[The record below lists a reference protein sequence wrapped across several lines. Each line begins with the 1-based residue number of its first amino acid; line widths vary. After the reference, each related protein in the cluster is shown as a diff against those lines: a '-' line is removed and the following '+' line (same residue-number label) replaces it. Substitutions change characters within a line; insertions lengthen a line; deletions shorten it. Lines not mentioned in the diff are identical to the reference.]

1 MTDQTQTNNDP
12 YYALPEVPSFE
23 LRSST
28 VGDRTPFAPAQ
39 YSGVFGVPD
48 GQDISPELTWSG
60 FPDETR
66 SFIVTVFDP
75 DAPTGSGFWH
85 WAVGNIPVST
95 THLVENAG
103 SETQELLPAGA
114 VAFPND
120 AGLARYIG
128 AAPPAGSGVHR
139 YYITVSA
146 LDVARLE
153 LDAGASPAFLGF
165 NAGPHTIARAT
176 LVAYAGE

>member
-1 MTDQTQTNNDP
+1 MTDQTQATNDP

-28 VGDRTPFAPAQ
+28 VADGTPFAEAQ
-39 YSGVFGVPD
+39 YSGVFGVPA
-48 GQDISPELTWSG
+48 GRDISPELTWSG
-60 FPDETR
+60 FPDDTR

-85 WAVGNIPVST
+85 WAVGNIPATT
-95 THLVENAG
+95 THLVEDAG
-103 SETQELLPAGA
+103 SESRELLPAGA

-139 YYITVSA
+139 YHITVTA
-146 LDVARLE
+146 LDVARLD
-153 LDAGASPAFLGF
+153 LDSGASPALLGF
-165 NAGPHTIARAT
+165 TAGPHTIARAT

>member
-1 MTDQTQTNNDP
+1 MTDQTQATNDP

-28 VGDRTPFAPAQ
+28 VADGTPFAEAQ
-39 YSGVFGVPD
+39 YSGVFGVP
-48 GQDISPELTWSG
+48 GGRDISPELTWSG
-60 FPDETR
+60 FPDDTR

-85 WAVGNIPVST
+85 WAVGNIPATT
-95 THLVENAG
+95 THLVEDAG
-103 SETQELLPAGA
+103 SESRELLPTGA

-139 YYITVSA
+139 YHITVTA
-146 LDVARLE
+146 LDVARLD
-153 LDAGASPAFLGF
+153 LDSGASPALLGF
-165 NAGPHTIARAT
+165 TAGPHTIARAT

>member
-1 MTDQTQTNNDP
+1 MTDQTQAKNDP

-23 LRSST
+23 IRSST
-28 VGDRTPFAPAQ
+28 VADRTPFAEAQ
-39 YSGVFGVPD
+39 YSGVFGVPGGRD
-48 GQDISPELTWSG
+48 VSPELTWSG
-60 FPDETR
+60 FPDQTQ

-85 WAVGNIPVST
+85 WAVGNIPVSAT
-95 THLVENAG
+95 NLVEGAG
-103 SETQELLPAGA
+103 SAGQELLPAGA

-120 AGLARYIG
+120 AGVPHYIG

-139 YYITVSA
+139 YYITVTA
-146 LDVARLE
+146 LDVARLD
-153 LDAGASPAFLGF
+153 LDAKASPAFLGF

>member
-1 MTDQTQTNNDP
+1 MTDQTQATNDP

-28 VGDRTPFAPAQ
+28 VADGTPFAEAQ
-39 YSGVFGVPD
+39 YSGVFGVP
-48 GQDISPELTWSG
+48 GGRDISPELTWSG
-60 FPDETR
+60 FPDDTR

-85 WAVGNIPVST
+85 WAVGNIPATT
-95 THLVENAG
+95 THLVEDAG
-103 SETQELLPAGA
+103 SESRELLPAGA

-139 YYITVSA
+139 YHITVTA
-146 LDVARLE
+146 LDVARLD
-153 LDAGASPAFLGF
+153 LDSGASPALLGF
-165 NAGPHTIARAT
+165 TAGPHTIARAT